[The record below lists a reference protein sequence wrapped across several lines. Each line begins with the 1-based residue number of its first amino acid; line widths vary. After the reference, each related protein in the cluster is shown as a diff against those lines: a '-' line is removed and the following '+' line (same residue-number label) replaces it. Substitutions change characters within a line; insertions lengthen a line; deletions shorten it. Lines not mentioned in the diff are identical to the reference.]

1 MERCRELVWEAPPGF
16 PLPDLDGTAEA
27 LVSLPA
33 PERSLV
39 LRFFDSDDLR
49 LARWGASLL
58 HDPQYGWLVELAP
71 LPRGI
76 LATCRAF
83 AFAGGGAPPADALDV
98 VSALLR
104 GAAIGPRAGLRVRR
118 QSADLLLA
126 GEPVARICVDEA
138 FASPEHGIQSAFTE
152 VQVDLGEAA
161 SAELGAALAE
171 RLAEKGAR
179 PLDPSARYARALGRA
194 RPEPDLVPVAVAPDA
209 SAAAV
214 IRAALAGS
222 TERWI
227 RHDAGVRLGLD
238 DEDVHQARVA
248 TRRLRSDLGT
258 FEPLLDRDF
267 ARALRRAIRPVTRA
281 LGRVRDADVMA
292 ARLRER
298 VAALPADERASAEG
312 LLERLGGERAKARE
326 ALRVELRSP
335 AYLHLVERC
344 VAAAREPALLPEA
357 DGPAVERFA
366 ALVHARWRRLLRRV
380 RHVGHDEAED
390 ALLHQIRIDAKRTR
404 YAAEAAMPVCGKRM
418 RSFARALAALQDVL
432 GENQD
437 AVVARSWLHGCAS
450 RGSPEESFTAGGLAM
465 LEAETGRAARAR
477 FRAAWKRVLDRE
489 PDFVR
494 VRTGA

>member
-16 PLPDLDGTAEA
+16 PLPDVDGLAEA
-27 LVSLPA
+27 LVSVPA
-33 PERSLV
+33 PEGSLV
-39 LRFFDSDDLR
+39 LRYFDSDDLR

-58 HDPQYGWLVELAP
+58 HDPQHGWLVELAP
-71 LPRGI
+71 QPRGI

-83 AFAGGGAPPADALDV
+83 AFAGGDAPPPNALDLL
-98 VSALLR
+98 SALLR
-104 GAAIGPRAGLRVRR
+104 GAAVEPRAALRVRR

-126 GEPVARICVDEA
+126 GEPVARLCVDDVVA
-138 FASPEHGIQSAFTE
+138 NPPHGVQSAFTE
-152 VQVDLGEAA
+152 VQVDFGDAA
-161 SAELGAALAE
+161 PAELRAALAG

-179 PLDPSARYARALGRA
+179 ALDPAARYARALGRA
-194 RPEPDLVPVAVAPDA
+194 RPEPDLVPAAVAPDA
-209 SAAAV
+209 TAAAA

-267 ARALRRAIRPVTRA
+267 ARALRQAIRPFTRA

-298 VAALPADERASAEG
+298 VAALPADERAPAEG
-312 LLERLGGERAKARE
+312 LLERLAGERAKARR
-326 ALRVELRSP
+326 ALEIELGSP
-335 AYLHLVERC
+335 AYLDLVERC
-344 VAAAREPALLPEA
+344 VVAACEPALVPEA
-357 DGPAVERFA
+357 DGPAVERLA
-366 ALVHARWRRLLRRV
+366 ALVQARWRRLLRRV
-380 RHVGHDEAED
+380 RHVGHDEPED

-418 RSFARALAALQDVL
+418 RSFARALADLQDVL

-437 AVVARSWLHGCAS
+437 AVVARSWLHSAAS
-450 RGSPEESFTAGGLAM
+450 RGSREESFAAGALSM
-465 LEAETGRAARAR
+465 VEAESGRAARGR

-494 VRTGA
+494 VRTGV